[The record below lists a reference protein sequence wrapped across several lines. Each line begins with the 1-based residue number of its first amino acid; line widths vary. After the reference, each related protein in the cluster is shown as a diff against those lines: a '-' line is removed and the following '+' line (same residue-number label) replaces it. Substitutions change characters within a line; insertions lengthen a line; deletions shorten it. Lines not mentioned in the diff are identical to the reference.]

1 MCEYFIQYMM
11 DNFEP
16 EMVIMGA
23 HTALKS
29 YTLPFE
35 HKKLKNFPEFFKK
48 YAHLVIDIDNK

>member
-1 MCEYFIQYMM
+1 
-11 DNFEP
+11 
-16 EMVIMGA
+16 MGA

-29 YTLPFE
+29 YALPFE